1 MFREKTKE
9 SNFIDRS
16 QFLKKASHLLL
27 GMFAMINFPFA
38 SSKFFSEKSN
48 MFKTSKLP
56 NIGPWPTL
64 DPFLFCVHH
73 NDSYPRG
80 NDVMG
85 PDEELDGRNLGSDF
99 SNLNGWSMYH
109 GSKVPGFP
117 RHPHRGFETITIV
130 DKGLI
135 DHSDSLGYSA
145 RYGDG
150 DVQWLTAGDGIEHS
164 EMFPLLDKE
173 DSNPIDFFQIWIN
186 LKSDNKRVSPNF
198 SMFWKDKI
206 PKVIE
211 YDKNKL
217 RTEVQVIAGAY
228 KNKNAPNP
236 PPNSWAVEKQ
246 NFVNIWKIKLDSK
259 AEFVLPEV
267 EKGVSRTLYFYKG
280 RSLSINDQNINYRS
294 MIEIDGSDQVKIS
307 SLGDESFIL
316 LLQARPINEPIVKYG
331 PFVMNN
337 RKEIEEAF
345 EDYNRGGFGDWDW
358 PDSGPVHGRKYKK
371 FAIGDN

>member
-27 GMFAMINFPFA
+27 GMFAMINFPF
-38 SSKFFSEKSN
+38 SNSKFFSEKSN
-48 MFKTSKLP
+48 MFKVLKLP
-56 NIGPWPTL
+56 NVGPWPTL

-73 NDSYPRG
+73 NDSYPKG
-80 NDVMG
+80 NDDMG
-85 PDEELDGRNLGSDF
+85 PDEELDGRSLGSDF

-164 EMFPLLDKE
+164 EMFPLLDTE

-198 SMFWKDKI
+198 SMFWKDEI

-217 RTEVQVIAGAY
+217 RTEVQVIAGVY

-236 PPNSWAVEKQ
+236 PPNSWATEKQ

-267 EKGVSRTLYFYKG
+267 ENGVSRALYFYKG

-294 MIEIDGSDQVKIS
+294 MIEIHGSDQVKIS
-307 SLGDESFIL
+307 SLSDESFIL
-316 LLQARPINEPIVKYG
+316 LLQSRPINEPIIKYG

-345 EDYNRGGFGDWDW
+345 DDYNRCGFGSWDW
-358 PDSGPVHGRKYKK
+358 SDSGPVHGRKYKK